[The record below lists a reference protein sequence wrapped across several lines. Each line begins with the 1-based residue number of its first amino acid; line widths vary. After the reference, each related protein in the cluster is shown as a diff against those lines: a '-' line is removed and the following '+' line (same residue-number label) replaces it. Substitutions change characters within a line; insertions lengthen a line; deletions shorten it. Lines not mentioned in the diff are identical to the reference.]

1 MHSRPIGD
9 NRPDLIADS
18 VLVGWFV
25 KNEGQVREGQVREG
39 QVRIAA
45 RSANRLEARRK
56 LDERE

>member
-25 KNEGQVREGQVREG
+25 KNEGQVREGQVR
-39 QVRIAA
+39 IAA